1 MPRDGPISILPW
13 DEQMGAG
20 GRCALIPRMR
30 LLWLS
35 WARFRPRGGGVPLCG
50 RSQQRRT
57 CVSSA
62 GSRTQGVWSLESG
75 GSCLSGSGPEA
86 KSSLPPGLCELPCAH
101 F

>member
-20 GRCALIPRMR
+20 GRRALIPTH
-30 LLWLS
+30 
-35 WARFRPRGGGVPLCG
+35 APAVAVPGTFPAPGEGGGASLREEPAAQNV
-50 RSQQRRT
+50 REQRPAT
-57 CVSSA
+57 NA
-62 GSRTQGVWSLESG
+62 GSLESG